1 MGRHSRF
8 SEIGWAAWL
17 ASGVTVPATI
27 VVACTHV
34 NGGPLATDLAAAT
47 SIFVDGSK
55 PILGG
60 REDGVPFFRM
70 ADSFKGGYSGPE
82 YVENFVI
89 YPRSLG
95 ALTGWGDPTY
105 DDSEDEGTAHTVD
118 AVRKAKRDP
127 AFQPGDPVH
136 IVGYSQGAGAASA
149 AIPELEADEFDGDN
163 LQFVLASNPSRN
175 DGGILTRFPEG
186 TYLPIIGVSF
196 GEGVTT
202 SDPDT
207 DVVQVTK
214 QYDGVADAP
223 DYVLNVVADVN
234 AVLGFTYLHSGYY
247 RDVERIDPETLDPED
262 PPAGMLVST
271 NAAGTVTDV
280 VLEAPEGELPLTM
293 PLRQLGVPAD
303 VVVAFDPFLRS
314 VIETGYERP
323 TGSGAYPDEPQPF
336 RLAPPPDRWQSDA
349 ESVAEG
355 LAETKRRLAA
365 LREADTG
372 VGEDTDDDAG
382 SAEPGSED
390 DGRHDSSPLPLE
402 DDEADATRNPSS
414 PKDDKTDATR
424 SINEMQEVSQPSNR
438 VGQNQTSRTSALSP
452 AADDGAG
459 IPPTESAER
468 PDEDAQRS
476 PQSQSLRRT
485 DTEGEAKDDGPQ
497 REHSSPSGHRYD
509 ADRPADT
516 AASS

>member
-1 MGRHSRF
+1 M
-8 SEIGWAAWL
+8 
-17 ASGVTVPATI
+17 
-27 VVACTHV
+27 
-34 NGGPLATDLAAAT
+34 
-47 SIFVDGSK
+47 
-55 PILGG
+55 
-60 REDGVPFFRM
+60 
-70 ADSFKGGYSGPE
+70 
-82 YVENFVI
+82 
-89 YPRSLG
+89 
-95 ALTGWGDPTY
+95 
-105 DDSEDEGTAHTVD
+105 
-118 AVRKAKRDP
+118 
-127 AFQPGDPVH
+127 
-136 IVGYSQGAGAASA
+136 
-149 AIPELEADEFDGDN
+149 
-163 LQFVLASNPSRN
+163 LASNPSRN

-234 AVLGFTYLHSGYY
+234 AVLGFAYLHSGYY
-247 RDVERIDPETLDPED
+247 RDVERIDAETLDPED

-314 VIETGYERP
+314 VIETGYDRP
-323 TGSGAYPDEPQPF
+323 TGSGAYPDEPEPF

-382 SAEPGSED
+382 SAGPGSED
-390 DGRHDSSPLPLE
+390 DGRHHSSPLSLE
-402 DDEADATRNPSS
+402 DGKADATRDPSS

-424 SINEMQEVSQPSNR
+424 SVNGMQEASQSSDR
-438 VGQNQTSRTSALSP
+438 VGRNQTSRTSALPS
-452 AADDGAG
+452 ATDDGVG
-459 IPPTESAER
+459 TLPTDSAAR
-468 PDEDAQRS
+468 PVGDAQRS
-476 PQSQSLRRT
+476 PQSQPLRRT
-485 DTEGEAKDDGPQ
+485 EAEPEAKDDGPQ
-497 REHSSPSGHRYD
+497 RGDSSPSGRRYD

-516 AASS
+516 AANS